1 MTRWKIRMTKPDL
14 AQSQRIVIK
23 TGSALVTQDDT
34 DLPRSEWMASLA
46 ADIAQL
52 KAEGKS
58 VILVSSGAVAL
69 GRNQLGMKAKSA
81 LRLDEKQAAAACG
94 QVALMEAWRSAFAS
108 HGLNVA
114 QLLLTLDTSEY
125 RNRYLNA
132 RSTLETL
139 LDLGVVPIV
148 NENDTIATSELR
160 FGDNDRLAARVAEMA
175 GADTLVILSDID
187 GMYTADPRKQ
197 ADAELIPVIEDIT
210 PEIERMAGKPGS
222 SVGSGGMITKIQAAK
237 IAHGAGCS
245 TLIAAGRPAHPLRSL
260 RENGGGSWF
269 TASTTPTSARRRWIA
284 GGLRAG
290 GSITIDAGAEKALL
304 AGKSLLAAGVT
315 AVEGEFIRGEAVR
328 VLSANGTL
336 LAKGLIAYTA
346 EETRAIKGHKSE
358 AFEQLIGFKGKN
370 ALIHRDDLV
379 LE

>member
-1 MTRWKIRMTKPDL
+1 MMKPDL
-14 AQSQRIVIK
+14 AVSQRIVIK
-23 TGSALVTQDDT
+23 TGSALVTQDSA
-34 DLPRSEWMASLA
+34 DLPRAEWMASLA
-46 ADIAQL
+46 ADIAEL
-52 KAEGKS
+52 RKAGKT

-69 GRNQLGMKAKSA
+69 GRNRLGMKAKSA

-94 QVALMEAWRSAFAS
+94 QVALMEAWKTAFAA
-108 HGLNVA
+108 HGLQVA

-139 LDLGVVPIV
+139 LELGVIPVV
-148 NENDTIATSELR
+148 NENDTIATSELK

-175 GADTLVILSDID
+175 VADTLIILSDID
-187 GMYTADPRKQ
+187 GLYTADPRKNP
-197 ADAELIPVIEDIT
+197 DAALIPMVNDIT
-210 PEIERMAGKPGS
+210 PDIERMAGKPGS
-222 SVGSGGMITKIQAAK
+222 AVGSGGMITKIQAAK
-237 IAHGAGCS
+237 IAHAAGCS
-245 TLIAAGRPAHPLRSL
+245 TLIAAGRPLHPIRTLQ
-260 RENGGGSWF
+260 EKGGGTWF
-269 TASTTPTSARRRWIA
+269 TASITPHSARRRWIA
-284 GGLRAG
+284 GNLRAA

-315 AVEGEFIRGEAVR
+315 QVDGDFGRGEAIR
-328 VLSANGTL
+328 ILATDGRL

-346 EETRAIKGHKSE
+346 EETRTLKGRKSE
-358 AFEQLIGFKGKN
+358 EFEQLLGYKGKN